1 MQKSKRGD
9 FAVRSCALIKR
20 IFHLSRSLTLV
31 IVARWLL
38 FLFQSSVGKNM
49 EVLNMEMVVSL
60 MAITHQSALIFLL
73 VDKQNPFALD
83 SIPVRYNFV
92 DNFEV

>member
-1 MQKSKRGD
+1 
-9 FAVRSCALIKR
+9 
-20 IFHLSRSLTLV
+20 
-31 IVARWLL
+31 
-38 FLFQSSVGKNM
+38 M